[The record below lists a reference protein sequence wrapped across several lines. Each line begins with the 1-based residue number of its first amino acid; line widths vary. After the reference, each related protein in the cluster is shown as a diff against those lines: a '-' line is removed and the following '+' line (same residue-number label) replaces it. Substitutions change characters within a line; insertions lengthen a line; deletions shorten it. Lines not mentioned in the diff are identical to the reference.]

1 MELALHRVT
10 RKDTY
15 TIGYLYIDG
24 EYFCDTL
31 EDKDRGLSD
40 SMTEEE
46 IAARKVRGKTAI
58 PTGEYRVT
66 LDVVSPKFSK
76 KRAYQFCS
84 GKLPRLLG
92 VKGFDGILIHI
103 GNTPDDTDGCIL
115 VGENESIGVVVNSTS
130 TFKALYRRL
139 EEDRDNITIR
149 IS

>member
-15 TIGYLYIDG
+15 TIGYLYIEG
-24 EYFCDTL
+24 EYFCDAL
-31 EDKDRGLSD
+31 EPRDRGLED

-46 IAARKVRGKTAI
+46 IAALKVRGKTAI

-84 GKLPRLLG
+84 GRLPRLLG

-115 VGENESIGVVVNSTS
+115 VGENESIGAVVNSTS

-139 EEDRDNITIR
+139 EEDRGNITIR

>member
-31 EDKDRGLSD
+31 EDRDRGLRD

-46 IAARKVRGKTAI
+46 IAAQKVKGKTAI
-58 PTGEYRVT
+58 PTGEYKVT

-76 KRAYQFCS
+76 KKAYQFC
-84 GKLPRLLG
+84 GGRVPRLLG

>member
-10 RKDTY
+10 KKDTY

-31 EDKDRGLSD
+31 EDRDRGLRD

-46 IAARKVRGKTAI
+46 IAALKVRGKTAI

-76 KRAYQFCS
+76 KKAYQFC
-84 GKLPRLLG
+84 GGRLPRLLG
-92 VKGFDGILIHI
+92 VRGFDGILIHI
-103 GNTPDDTDGCIL
+103 GNTADDTDGCIL
-115 VGENESIGVVVNSTS
+115 VGKNESIGAVVNSTS
-130 TFKALYRRL
+130 TFKTLYRRL
-139 EEDRDNITIR
+139 EEDRDDITIR

>member
-31 EDKDRGLSD
+31 EDRDRGLRD

-46 IAARKVRGKTAI
+46 IAALKVKGKTAI

-76 KRAYQFCS
+76 KKAYQFC
-84 GKLPRLLG
+84 GGRVPRLLG

>member
-31 EDKDRGLSD
+31 EDRDRGLSG

-46 IAARKVRGKTAI
+46 IAARKVKGKTAI

>member
-31 EDKDRGLSD
+31 EDRDRGLKD
-40 SMTEEE
+40 SMAEEE
-46 IAARKVRGKTAI
+46 IAALKVKGKTAI

-66 LDVVSPKFSK
+66 LDIVSPKFSK
-76 KRAYQFCS
+76 KKAYQFC
-84 GKLPRLLG
+84 GGRVPRLLG

-115 VGENESIGVVVNSTS
+115 VGENESIGAVVNSTS